1 VYGTTLLERIR
12 PKPRHWEQETVNP
25 VRRSSAEENSME
37 DEQQYTE
44 GDGSD
49 IITIDS
55 DADDDEDSGITP
67 GA

>member
-1 VYGTTLLERIR
+1 
-12 PKPRHWEQETVNP
+12 
-25 VRRSSAEENSME
+25 ME